1 MVAFALLT
9 AGTLLRAAPPRGTS
23 KPSKVANLLSFH
35 SSSRFFGVQMDNS
48 PPTSPCSTEMGHR
61 ETRTQSTTLSLP
73 KRTWPKNDGCQ
84 VPIESLPR
92 RTSSISRVEQENVEK
107 ENKQRALRH
116 RENVKLRCVLFRETS
131 KSARAHL
138 DSVDLSD
145 IYNVERMSQMI
156 SSPSVLSKT
165 LRVKAKRSDFSWSME
180 QLSTIQPADINES
193 GNSSNAWSCSTAQ
206 ESAVQEAIDE
216 FFSDN
221 LIHPSPRLQRSPSDS
236 TPSLSPVQMNNDGI
250 GRSVQCQ
257 TLFTF
262 PRNLNF
268 DMFLGEHFRLSD
280 ESASSVSN
288 QTMGCRKK
296 LFEQSDSSQ
305 FEKSSGSVVDE
316 DVADVAVCIGDLKM
330 STTESFSSVP
340 SGKCGTDENCVQPLY
355 LSPNE
360 TSEAKNKLPSDHIA
374 TECFIPIELIDSG
387 NVSAVS
393 SDSPTMSMT
402 ELSGSKSQSI
412 QKNEDSGMSS
422 CRGTQFEENMQ
433 ANASLKYNASA

>member
-1 MVAFALLT
+1 MTAAKCLSSLCRGVHPPFHASNRKMSKRKISKEQFCLPFKRCKFLT
-9 AGTLLRAAPPRGTS
+9 KEAPASPR
-23 KPSKVANLLSFH
+23 K
-35 SSSRFFGVQMDNS
+35 
-48 PPTSPCSTEMGHR
+48 R
-61 ETRTQSTTLSLP
+61 E
-73 KRTWPKNDGCQ
+73 
-84 VPIESLPR
+84 I
-92 RTSSISRVEQENVEK
+92 
-107 ENKQRALRH
+107 ALRPIQGNF
-116 RENVKLRCVLFRETS
+116 EVS
-131 KSARAHL
+131 KGSLGQRP
-138 DSVDLSD
+138 VDLSD